1 MHRTTAATTMT
12 TAAAW
17 ILALGL
23 LGTPVWSQESGES
36 KLETT
41 HAVFFE
47 NGRVL
52 RGNLS
57 DESTEDVVVLSFGEI
72 GTMRIDRAQVKEIRV
87 EAGSIVTDYPEPPA
101 RPERDEP
108 DPTLEGPKQ
117 PETPLDIPEPEVD
130 PILQARIDDAIRE
143 LGRWRTQNRVRA
155 ERRLTDIGRE
165 AVEALIPVAE
175 SHPFDLTR
183 RAAFRVLLSV
193 KDERAIP
200 TALDAL
206 DDPDRFIRGYAVEL
220 LRTLMNRQFGFDPEA
235 DPRRMVLI
243 RQAWRETLVEAGF
256 IADGAES
263 ED

>member
-1 MHRTTAATTMT
+1 MQRTRAATPAKA
-12 TAAAW
+12 AAAW
-17 ILALGL
+17 ILMFGL
-23 LGTPVWSQESGES
+23 LGTPAWSQESSEA

-57 DESTEDVVVLSFGEI
+57 DESTEDVVVLNFGEI
-72 GTMRIDRAQVKEIRV
+72 GTVRIDRAQVKEIRV
-87 EAGSIVTDYPEPPA
+87 EPGTIVTDYPEPPA
-101 RPERDEP
+101 RPERDQPE
-108 DPTLEGPKQ
+108 PTLEGPKQ

-130 PILQARIDDAIRE
+130 PLLQARIDEAIRE

-155 ERRLTDIGRE
+155 ERQLTEIGRE
-165 AVEALIPVAE
+165 AVDALIPVVE

-206 DDPDRFIRGYAVEL
+206 DDPDRFIRGYAIEL
-220 LRTLMNRQFGFDPEA
+220 LRTLMNRRFGFDPKA

-243 RQAWRETLVEAGF
+243 RNAWREALIDAGY
-256 IADGAES
+256 I
-263 ED
+263 